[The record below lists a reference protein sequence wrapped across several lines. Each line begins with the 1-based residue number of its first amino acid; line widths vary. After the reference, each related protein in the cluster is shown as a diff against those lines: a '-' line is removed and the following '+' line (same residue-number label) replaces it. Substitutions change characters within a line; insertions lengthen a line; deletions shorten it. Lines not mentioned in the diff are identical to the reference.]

1 MHLNQLLANPL
12 TTMSSHDIIDNR
24 QHKLADRITTILSSS
39 EAAHFAVGYFF
50 LSGFEAIAPQLT
62 HIKKLRLLIGNT
74 SNRQTIEQIAQGYRH
89 LELIRNELEDER
101 YPKQTEI
108 DRMAEEGAMHI
119 RSSLSLMEQ
128 TDEAEELVK
137 NLIDTIAEGRLEV
150 KIYTK
155 GVLHAK
161 AYIFDYGQIFDSKGK
176 QLGRS
181 EHGIAIVGSSNLSLA
196 GIQHNTELNVVVH
209 DNDNHAELTNWF
221 DELWDE
227 SEDFQ
232 TLLMQEMKQSWA
244 GRLATPYDVYMKT
257 LYMLV
262 RDRLSETAPE
272 ELIIENKI
280 DKQLADFQQ
289 IAVDE
294 AVKKIRQYGGVFV
307 SDVVGLGK
315 SFIGAAIIKRFETLE
330 KVRPLI
336 ICPPALAAMWERY
349 NEVYQLNARILSLG
363 MLKEDEHGLRALLE
377 NEMYRDRDFILID
390 ESHNLRNAGTQRY
403 KVLAEF
409 MSIDRRCC
417 LLTATP
423 RNKSAWDIY
432 HQLKLFHL
440 DDLTQLPI
448 DPPNLKE
455 FFKAVD
461 NGKKQLPDLLSHIL
475 IRRTRSHI
483 LRFHGYDADTDEKID
498 PTNFEPYST
507 GKKKVYVKV
516 GGKKNFFPSRELET
530 IQYNIEDTYQGIYRE
545 IRSYLGAGTQK
556 KKTTKKLLTE
566 LSYARYGLGNYVR
579 KEWQKEKL
587 YSNLQKAGS
596 NLRGLIRVLLFKRFE
611 SSVYAFSQ
619 TIDRLITLHANFL
632 AGLSQGQILLG
643 KDLESLTLDS
653 LDGEEL
659 DLSIAESELEQRYDL
674 SAFDTELLQNHIQ
687 HDLNI
692 LQEIKKLVEP
702 ITPDRDAKLQTLK
715 TWLNKPEIVGKKQLI
730 FTQYADTAAYL
741 YDNLHEKRDDI
752 DVIYSSS
759 SSRNKLDLV
768 RRFAPKANAK
778 EGKLSRSEIELHTLI
793 ATDVLSEGLNLQDG
807 EIIINY
813 DLHWNPVRLIQR
825 FGRIDRI
832 GSENETIYGYNFL
845 PETALDRN
853 LGLKQKL
860 EQRIQEIHET
870 IGEDAAILDR
880 GEQLNKDAMYAIY
893 SKDNS
898 GKQLNIFEEPHAL
911 DLTEAESILRQL
923 KNDNPQEFDRLANLP
938 NGLRTS
944 RLSFYKG
951 TYVFCEAIDLHDESH
966 KGYQQLYLLDEH
978 GEIISK
984 DIAQILGHL
993 KCTPDDETALLPHH
1007 HNRMVMKVKQE
1018 FADEVKHRQSQ
1029 LDTRTRLSASQSY
1042 IIRELKV
1049 MYGEKDIDLAR
1060 QRKIEILEKCF
1071 SDRLTPAI
1079 RKELDIIRRERL
1091 IGEALYDRLVLLYQR
1106 YDLAHFTSKIGVE
1119 TSILMPAIV
1128 CSSSLI

>member
-1 MHLNQLLANPL
+1 MP
-12 TTMSSHDIIDNR
+12 SHDIIDNR
-24 QHKLADRITTILSSS
+24 KHKLADRITTILSSS

-62 HIKKLRLLIGNT
+62 NIKKLRLLIGNT
-74 SNRQTIEQIAQGYRH
+74 SDRQTIEQIAQGYRH
-89 LELIRNELEDER
+89 LELMREHLDSYE
-101 YPKQTEI
+101 YPKQIEI
-108 DRMAEEGAMHI
+108 DRMAEEGAAHI

-128 TDEAEELVK
+128 TDEAEILVK
-137 NLIDTIAEGRLEV
+137 NLISTIVEGRLEV

-155 GVLHAK
+155 AVLHAK

-176 QLGRS
+176 QLARQES
-181 EHGIAIVGSSNLSLA
+181 GIALVGSSNLSLA

-209 DNDNHAELTNWF
+209 GNDNHAELTEWF

-227 SEDFQ
+227 AEDFQ
-232 TLLMQEMKQSWA
+232 TLLMREMQQSWA

-262 RDRLSETAPE
+262 RDRLEETAPE
-272 ELIIENKI
+272 DLIVENKI

-289 IAVDE
+289 IAVEE
-294 AVKKIRQYGGVFV
+294 AVRKIRQYGGVFV

-315 SFIGAAIIKRFETLE
+315 SFIGAAIVKRFETLE
-330 KVRPLI
+330 KARPLI

-349 NEVYQLNARILSLG
+349 NEIYQLNARILSLG
-363 MLKEDEHGLRALLE
+363 MLKEDENGLRALLE
-377 NEMYRDRDFILID
+377 NEMYRDRDFVLID

-403 KVLAEF
+403 KFLAEF
-409 MSIDRRCC
+409 MSTDRRCC

-455 FFKAVD
+455 FFKAVET
-461 NGKKQLPDLLSHIL
+461 GKKKLPDLLSHIL

-483 LRFHGYDADTDEKID
+483 LRFHGYDAVTNNKVD
-498 PTNFEPYST
+498 PTNFEAYST
-507 GKKKVYVKV
+507 GQKKAYVIV
-516 GGKKNFFPSRELET
+516 GGRKNFFPSRELET
-530 IQYNIEDTYQGIYRE
+530 IQYDIEDTYQGIYQE
-545 IRSYLGAGTQK
+545 IRCYLGAGNNK
-556 KKTTKKLLTE
+556 KRSKKLASE

-579 KEWQKEKL
+579 KEWQKEKI

-611 SSVYAFSQ
+611 SSVYAFRQ
-619 TIDRLITLHANFL
+619 TIERLITLHHNFL
-632 AGLSQGQILLG
+632 TGLSQGQILLG
-643 KDLESLTLDS
+643 KDLESLSLDS
-653 LDGEEL
+653 LDGEEI
-659 DLSIAESELEQRYDL
+659 DLSIAEAERSEHYYDIA
-674 SAFDTELLQNHIQ
+674 AFDAELLQKHIQ

-692 LQEIKKLVEP
+692 LQEINKLVEP
-702 ITPDRDAKLQTLK
+702 IAPDRDAKLQTLK
-715 TWLNKPEIVGKKQLI
+715 IWLAKPNIFGKKQLI

-741 YDNLHEKRDDI
+741 YENLREQRDDI

-759 SSRNKLDLV
+759 SNKLALV
-768 RRFAPKANAK
+768 RRFAPKANTK
-778 EGKLSRSEIELHTLI
+778 DGKLNNGEKEVQTLI

-853 LGLKQKL
+853 LGLKHKL
-860 EQRIQEIHET
+860 EQRIKEIHDT

-880 GEQLNKDAMYAIY
+880 NEDLNQDAMYAIY

-898 GKQLNIFEEPHAL
+898 GKQLNIFDEPDAL
-911 DLTEAESILRQL
+911 DLTEAELILRQL
-923 KNDNPQEFDRLANLP
+923 KTDDPQEFDRIANLP

-944 RLSFYKG
+944 RLSFHKG
-951 TYVFCEAIDLHDESH
+951 TYVFCEAIDLNDENQ

-978 GEIISK
+978 GEIISQ

-993 KCTPDDETALLPHH
+993 KCTPDDKTAPLPQQ
-1007 HNRMVMKVKQE
+1007 HNRMVMNVKQK
-1018 FADEVKHRQSQ
+1018 FAQEVKHRQAQ
-1029 LDTRTRLSASQSY
+1029 LDTRAKRSPAQRY
-1042 IIRELKV
+1042 IIGELKV
-1049 MYGEKDIDLAR
+1049 MYAAKDVPKDR
-1060 QRKIEILEKCF
+1060 QRKIEALEKCF
-1071 SDRLTPAI
+1071 SNRLTPAI
-1079 RKELDIIRRERL
+1079 RKELDTIRRERL
-1091 IGEALYDRLVLLYQR
+1091 TGAVLYDRLVLLYQR
-1106 YDLAHFTSKIGVE
+1106 YDLAHFTTKIGMDI
-1119 TSILMPAIV
+1119 SIPIPAIV
-1128 CSSSLI
+1128 SSAALI